1 MFGKWLDHM
10 EIRSVRLDMG
20 NGLYVTVTILS
31 NPKYNPTQLNI
42 VGQLN
47 VTRVKVRRS
56 SHFGMGTH

>member
-1 MFGKWLDHM
+1 M
-10 EIRSVRLDMG
+10 EIRPVRLDMG